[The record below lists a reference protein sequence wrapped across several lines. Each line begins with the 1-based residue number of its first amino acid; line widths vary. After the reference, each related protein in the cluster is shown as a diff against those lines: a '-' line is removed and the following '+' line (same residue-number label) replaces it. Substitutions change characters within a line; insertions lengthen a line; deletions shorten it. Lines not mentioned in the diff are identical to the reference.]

1 MPGTDAAGIGL
12 EKLVAAERIC
22 PMRIGRIVRV
32 STLAAALAGAAA
44 PVAAQN
50 PDGDGDTRQAVV
62 EAAQAEKVKSL
73 QPYGVT
79 SFEHLMVR
87 LQDILDYRT
96 VKWHP
101 FFGSAAHGSGL
112 PIGIGYVQHVT
123 PFSFVDLRGT
133 YSTYG
138 YKLAEAE
145 FVAPRLF
152 ERRGQLSVLGGW
164 GEATQVG
171 FFGVGPNSSVDDR
184 ANYGFKKGYGSALLT
199 VFPTRRMLMLRGGFE
214 VTRWSPDDAAG
225 SFPPVESVYTPA
237 TLPGLGSTVTYEHTQ
252 GTVGFDWR
260 QASGYARRGGYYA
273 VTGHD
278 YHDNDGHFGFREV
291 TYEAVQHFPI
301 LRESW
306 VISLRGL
313 ADTAYTRNGQDV
325 PYFLLPHLGG
335 GSTLRGFDSWR
346 FRDRNR
352 LLLQGEWRIMVNRF
366 MDTAV
371 FYDAGK
377 VAARPADL
385 DFDGMQ
391 HDYGFGVR
399 FHTPFMTP
407 LRVEVAR
414 SNEQT
419 RLVVST
425 SPVF

>member
-1 MPGTDAAGIGL
+1 
-12 EKLVAAERIC
+12 
-22 PMRIGRIVRV
+22 MRIGGVVRA
-32 STLAAALAGAAA
+32 SMLAAALVGAAVS
-44 PVAAQN
+44 VAAQ
-50 PDGDGDTRQAVV
+50 DLDSDTRQAVV
-62 EAAQAEKVKSL
+62 EAAQAEKVKTL
-73 QPYGVT
+73 QPYTQT
-79 SFEHLMVR
+79 SLEHLMVR

-101 FFGSAAHGSGL
+101 FFQSAAHGSGF
-112 PIGIGYVQHVT
+112 PIGIGYVEHVS
-123 PFSFVDLRGT
+123 PFNFVDLRGS

-152 ERRGQLSVLGGW
+152 ERRGQLSVAGGW
-164 GEATQVG
+164 KNATQVG
-171 FFGVGPNSSVDDR
+171 FFGMGPDSSVNDR
-184 ANYGFKKGYGSALLT
+184 TNYAFKEGYGSALLT

-214 VTRWSPDDAAG
+214 VTQWSPDAARG
-225 SFPPVESVYTPA
+225 SFPPVEAAYTPA
-237 TLPGLGSTVTYEHTQ
+237 TLPGLGSTITYAHTQ
-252 GTVGFDWR
+252 GTIGFDWR
-260 QASGYARRGGYYA
+260 QSPGYARRGGYYA

-278 YHDNDGHFGFREV
+278 YHDNDKQFGFREV
-291 TYEAVQHFPI
+291 SYEAIQHFPI
-301 LRESW
+301 LRDTW

-313 ADTAYTRNGQDV
+313 AETAYTRDGQDV

-352 LLLQGEWRIMVNRF
+352 LLLQAEWRIMANRF

-385 DFDGMQ
+385 DFDNMQ

-399 FHTPFMTP
+399 FHTPFMTA

-425 SPVF
+425 GPSF